1 MSGGS
6 VGTPA
11 ATLPRG
17 GLRIG
22 GREVPAAAGR
32 TYLVSN
38 PATGAAVAE
47 VADAGPEDV
56 ALAVGAGRAAF
67 AEGPWRR
74 VPPPQ
79 RGEILCAA
87 AGLIEARE
95 AELARIESLCSG
107 KPITD
112 CRAEVR
118 AAARYFRF
126 YGAAVDHMTGKTI
139 PVNASGLDLT
149 LREPIGVCAL
159 IVPWNGPIAVAAK
172 KAAPALAAGNSIVL
186 KPAPPTPLTALELEG
201 ICRAAGVPG
210 GVFSV
215 LTGSGRELGRELV
228 AHPDVAKISF
238 TASTETGVDILA
250 RAAAGIKRVSLE
262 LGGKSPNVI
271 FADADLAEAAASAVA
286 AVFANCGQDCCARS
300 RIIVERPVLGQFV
313 ELMTARAQ
321 EVRQGDPL
329 DPEVRLGS
337 LISSSQRDRVL
348 GFIDRAKA
356 DGATVECGGCV
367 AELPGLEAG
376 NAVAPTIITGAAPDS
391 EVATTEVF
399 GPVATILP
407 FDGEA
412 EAIALANG
420 TRYGLSGSLW
430 TRDIG
435 RALRVGRE
443 IRSGLLSINSDTSSY
458 IQAPFGGYRQS
469 GLGKEQGIE
478 GLFDFTEVKNIYVS
492 DRLRS
497 GNEPPACVR
506 SWPSGCPSPG
516 PSPQSP
522 AGHGPWSTTA
532 RVASDGAWP
541 GWMTSGN
548 SAGTG
553 TRAGWARIPP
563 SPASSAR
570 SPPPG
575 SSSISAGPRCCP
587 RFRSRTRNR
596 S

>member
-149 LREPIGVCAL
+149 LRGPIG
-159 IVPWNGPIAVAAK
+159 VAAK

-238 TASTETGVDILA
+238 TGSTETGVDILA
-250 RAAAGIKRVSLE
+250 RAAAGIKRVILE

-271 FADADLAEAAASAVA
+271 FADADLAEAAASAV
-286 AVFANCGQDCCARS
+286 
-300 RIIVERPVLGQFV
+300 
-313 ELMTARAQ
+313 
-321 EVRQGDPL
+321 
-329 DPEVRLGS
+329 
-337 LISSSQRDRVL
+337 
-348 GFIDRAKA
+348 
-356 DGATVECGGCV
+356 
-367 AELPGLEAG
+367 
-376 NAVAPTIITGAAPDS
+376 
-391 EVATTEVF
+391 
-399 GPVATILP
+399 
-407 FDGEA
+407 
-412 EAIALANG
+412 
-420 TRYGLSGSLW
+420 
-430 TRDIG
+430 
-435 RALRVGRE
+435 
-443 IRSGLLSINSDTSSY
+443 
-458 IQAPFGGYRQS
+458 
-469 GLGKEQGIE
+469 
-478 GLFDFTEVKNIYVS
+478 
-492 DRLRS
+492 
-497 GNEPPACVR
+497 
-506 SWPSGCPSPG
+506 
-516 PSPQSP
+516 
-522 AGHGPWSTTA
+522 
-532 RVASDGAWP
+532 
-541 GWMTSGN
+541 
-548 SAGTG
+548 
-553 TRAGWARIPP
+553 
-563 SPASSAR
+563 
-570 SPPPG
+570 
-575 SSSISAGPRCCP
+575 
-587 RFRSRTRNR
+587 
-596 S
+596 